1 MLNSTENQG
10 GQSNDQDELRPSQ
23 LPLHEENYPFIEEFS
38 EFIASVSMDSLKYK
52 LMTHPQRIM
61 ANALW
66 EAQNYGG
73 SKEKCIKHLKEI
85 YGPKWYEMT
94 TLAQHMDDPRP
105 YYEFVLL
112 IEHRRQWDERKKL
125 AKLREIKSS

>member
-1 MLNSTENQG
+1 MLNPIENQG
-10 GQSNDQDELRPSQ
+10 SQSDDQDQLCPSER
-23 LPLHEENYPFIEEFS
+23 LPHEKNYPFIEEFS
-38 EFIASVSMDSLKYK
+38 EFIASVSIDALKYK

-85 YGPKWYEMT
+85 YGPKWYEVT
-94 TLAQHMDDPRP
+94 TLAQHMEEPRP

-112 IEHRRQWDERKKL
+112 IEHQRQWDEREKL
-125 AKLREIKSS
+125 AKLRRTTAS